1 MRNLDLSGGG
11 ELITEADCWSL
22 LTTVDY
28 GRLVVDTGE
37 RPDIFPV
44 NFQVV
49 GSTIVVQTNMGHKLR
64 AALQAPVAFEV
75 DQVDP
80 GARVGWSVVVHGR
93 ARNAT
98 EESPGEPVDQPWTG
112 PKAFRLVIEPDDIS
126 GRRIRLPRP
135 SDQGRTS

>member
-22 LTTVDY
+22 LTTADY

-49 GSTIVVQTNMGHKLR
+49 GSTIVVQTNMGHKLL
-64 AALQAPVAFEV
+64 AALQAPVAFEA

-80 GARVGWSVVVHGR
+80 AARVGWSVVVHGR

-98 EESPGEPVDQPWTG
+98 EEPGEPVGQPWTG
-112 PKAFRLVIEPDDIS
+112 PKAFRLVIEPDGIS

-135 SDQGRTS
+135 GDQGRTS